1 MQIDINKIFK
11 KFLKTKE
18 IYDGKSANEIVKER
32 FEAYES
38 LKKIFDNIDEM
49 RKEDFGKILYFEF
62 NKSWSKLER
71 HKTSILS
78 DIPRLKN
85 SLKLILNELLD
96 IKYRFDQVVN
106 RKVENHINGIGIA
119 VASGILHIYDSKQ
132 YGVWNGRSIRALE
145 RLVMLPSKQTGY
157 GAYYKVLNDKLHE
170 IKDFLKTDLTTL
182 DLFLGYIYDKPQ
194 EYFEEYK
201 VFDDLE
207 EFEEYSSTIIP
218 TKSIDKEKLLRMIK
232 KRKTPK
238 ELNYTVKQYY
248 RNPNVT
254 TLALLRASGTCEYCN
269 EPAPFLRTDG
279 SPYLEAHHLIPLSK
293 KGNDDIDNVS
303 AICPNC
309 HKELHFGNRRE
320 IKSGELLE
328 KIAEKNSLLYYK

>member
-1 MQIDINKIFK
+1 M
-11 KFLKTKE
+11 
-18 IYDGKSANEIVKER
+18 
-32 FEAYES
+32 
-38 LKKIFDNIDEM
+38 FDNIDEM
-49 RKEDFGKILYFEF
+49 RKEDFEKILNIKF
-62 NKSWSKLER
+62 NKSWSRLNR
-71 HKTSILS
+71 HKTSIFS
-78 DIPRLKN
+78 DIPRLKK
-85 SLKLILNELLD
+85 SLKLILDESLD
-96 IKYRFDQVVN
+96 IKHRFDRVVN
-106 RKVENHINGIGIA
+106 RKGENHINGIGVA
-119 VASGILHIYDSKQ
+119 VASAVLHTYDSKQ
-132 YGVWNGRSIRALE
+132 YGVWNGRSIRALD
-145 RLVMLPSKQTGY
+145 RLVMLPNKQTGY
-157 GAYYKVLNDKLHE
+157 GAYYKALNDKLHE
-170 IKDFLKTDLTTL
+170 IKDFLQTDLTTL

-218 TKSIDKEKLLRMIK
+218 IKSIDKEKLLRMIK

-248 RNPNVT
+248 RNPYVT
-254 TLALLRASGTCEYCN
+254 IIALLRANGTCEYCN

-279 SPYLEAHHLIPLSK
+279 SPYLETHHIIPLSK

-320 IKSGELLE
+320 IKPGELLE
-328 KIAEKNSLLYYK
+328 KIAEKNSLQDYK